1 VTQQIR
7 LQANWDA
14 RAALN
19 FMGGGAGAGL
29 LIAAALLGLPAPA
42 VVLGLALVGGGLAA
56 VWTELGKP
64 LRALH
69 VFFNPMTSWMAR
81 ESFAAVLLF
90 GVGIGALFVPA
101 LLPVAAIAAGA
112 FLYCQV
118 RMLQA
123 SKGIPAWR
131 AKATVPLL
139 VASGLAEGA
148 SLALLFTTGAPA
160 LLLFGFLVALRAL
173 AWRLYRRVAP
183 NPALASAGDK
193 VLELGTVAALPL
205 ALAGA
210 WFPPAAWLAGGLAL
224 ATGWRLKLVLVTRAS
239 FKQGFALPRLPVRGT
254 R

>member
-1 VTQQIR
+1 VNVQT
-7 LQANWDA
+7 NWDA

-29 LIAAALLGLPAPA
+29 IVAAVLLGLPGPS
-42 VVLGLALVGGGLAA
+42 LLLALVLIGGGLAA

-69 VFFNPMTSWMAR
+69 VFFNPLTSWMAR

-90 GVGIGALFVPA
+90 GLGGGALFLPA
-101 LLPVAAIAAGA
+101 LLPVTAVVAAG
-112 FLYCQV
+112 FLYCQA

-131 AKATVPLL
+131 ARATVPLL
-139 VASGLAEGA
+139 LASGLAEGA
-148 SLALLFTTGAPA
+148 GLALVFSTGAAA
-160 LLLFGFLVALRAL
+160 LLLFGVAVVVRAI
-173 AWRLYRRVAP
+173 AWRQYRRTAP
-183 NPALASAGDK
+183 NPALEPAGDK
-193 VLELGTVAALPL
+193 VLELGTVVALPL

-210 WFPPAAWLAGGLAL
+210 WFAPAAWLAGGLVL
-224 ATGWRLKLVLVTRAS
+224 ATGWQLKYARVGRAS
-239 FKQGFALPRLPVRGT
+239 SKQGFALPRLPVRGA

>member
-1 VTQQIR
+1 MNVQT
-7 LQANWDA
+7 NWDA

-29 LIAAALLGLPAPA
+29 IVAAVLLGLPDPS
-42 VVLGLALVGGGLAA
+42 LLLALVLIGGGLAA

-69 VFFNPMTSWMAR
+69 VFFNPLTSWMAR

-90 GVGIGALFVPA
+90 GLGGGALFLPA
-101 LLPVAAIAAGA
+101 LLPVTAVVAAG
-112 FLYCQV
+112 FLYCQA

-131 AKATVPLL
+131 ARATVPLL
-139 VASGLAEGA
+139 LASGLAEGA
-148 SLALLFTTGAPA
+148 GLALVFSTGAAA
-160 LLLFGFLVALRAL
+160 LLLFGVAVVVRAI
-173 AWRLYRRVAP
+173 AWRQYRRTAP
-183 NPALASAGDK
+183 NPALEPAGDK
-193 VLELGTVAALPL
+193 VLELGTVVALPL

-210 WFPPAAWLAGGLAL
+210 WFAPAAWLAGGLVL
-224 ATGWRLKLVLVTRAS
+224 ATGWQLKYALVVRAS
-239 FKQGFALPRLPVRGT
+239 SKQGFALPRLPVRGA

>member
-1 VTQQIR
+1 MNVQT
-7 LQANWDA
+7 NWDA

-29 LIAAALLGLPAPA
+29 IVAAVLLGLPGPS
-42 VVLGLALVGGGLAA
+42 LLLALVLIGGGLAA

-69 VFFNPMTSWMAR
+69 VFFNPLTSWMAR

-90 GVGIGALFVPA
+90 GLGSGALFLPA
-101 LLPVAAIAAGA
+101 LLPVTAVVAAG
-112 FLYCQV
+112 FLYCQA

-131 AKATVPLL
+131 ARASVPLL
-139 VASGLAEGA
+139 LASGLAEGA
-148 SLALLFTTGAPA
+148 GLALVFSTGAAA
-160 LLLFGFLVALRAL
+160 LLLFGVAVVVRAL
-173 AWRLYRRVAP
+173 VWRLYSRRAP
-183 NPALASAGDK
+183 NAALESAGDK
-193 VLELGTVAALPL
+193 LVELGTVVALPL
-205 ALAGA
+205 TLAGA

-224 ATGWRLKLVLVTRAS
+224 ATGWQLKLALVRRGS
-239 FKQGFALPRLPVRGT
+239 FKQGFALPRLPVRGA